1 MKKGK
6 FIFLLPLTLLLTGC
20 QIDITSSDYTSKLIP
35 NWVSFVTQLGALLVL
50 VLVVTFFAYKPIKK
64 ILKARQDH
72 VESSIK
78 DAEESKA
85 NWQENELKSETTI
98 LESSKKAAEIIEE
111 AKVNAEKE
119 RNVILDET
127 AKDVEKMKRD
137 AENDIKR
144 MEKEA
149 EEEIKQEMVSI
160 ALEAAKELL
169 GREVDSQDNVRY
181 VEDFID
187 QVKKEKEAE

>member
-6 FIFLLPLTLLLTGC
+6 LIFLLPLTLLLTGC
-20 QIDITSSDYTSKLIP
+20 QIDIISSDYTSKLIP

-85 NWQENELKSETTI
+85 KWQENELKSETTI